1 MPRLSHRQLDPVL
14 LDESPRA
21 GASLFPRNGF
31 AAAFYNSSQVMKKLC
46 TVFAV
51 LGLSVLLVAA
61 VPDWLN
67 SRGDPQGSGW
77 QKRERYITL
86 DSLKQFKLLWKLK
99 LDNESRGPNALTAPV
114 IFGPII
120 THRGM
125 KELVFVAGASDNVYA
140 VDADL
145 GRIFWKRHIETAA
158 DARPCGDG
166 LTAAPVIAPQLAPND
181 EYEDPTPPR
190 PLYVL
195 SSDGLLHT
203 IRTPN
208 GQDYGPPVNF
218 LPAHAR
224 ASNLNFAGQS
234 VYTTTSG
241 SCGAP
246 DGIWAMDV
254 SVPDA
259 KPRFSPAANIGIAI
273 DFHKAIYS
281 VSSGGMVVSLTPDSL
296 KRRDS
301 FHPPLGEKAA
311 SVPIPLQWK
320 KKDLLVAATKSGKL
334 MLFGDDS
341 MAVSLPLGPA
351 NGLATWPDAKGTRW
365 IYVAVAHGID
375 AFKVIEREG
384 KPALEAA
391 WTSPDIAAPVSPVVV
406 NGMVFVLS
414 RDPAILYAL
423 DAATGK
429 VLYSSGKTITAPVNS
444 SGLALAN
451 GHVCFGTADNTLYC
465 FGIPTDI

>member
-1 MPRLSHRQLDPVL
+1 
-14 LDESPRA
+14 
-21 GASLFPRNGF
+21 
-31 AAAFYNSSQVMKKLC
+31 MKKLRA
-46 TVFAV
+46 VFVV

-67 SRGDPQGSGW
+67 HGGDPQRSGW
-77 QKRERYITL
+77 QRRERYIMRE
-86 DSLKQFKLLWKLK
+86 SLPQFKLLWKLK
-99 LDNESRGPNALTAPV
+99 LDNQSRGPNSLTAPV

-125 KELVFVAGASDNVYA
+125 KELVFVGGSSDNLYA

-145 GRIFWKRHIETAA
+145 GRIFWKRHIETGA
-158 DARPCGDG
+158 DTRPCGG
-166 LTAAPVIAPQLAPND
+166 LTAAPVLAPQVAPND

-195 SSDGLLHT
+195 TSDGFLHT

-208 GQDYGPPVNF
+208 GQDYGAPVKF
-218 LPAHAR
+218 LPPNAK
-224 ASNLNFAGQS
+224 ASNLNFAGKT

-241 SCGAP
+241 NCGGAP
-246 DGIWAMDV
+246 DGVWALDV
-254 SVPDA
+254 TVPDA
-259 KPRFSPAANIGIAI
+259 KPRFSPAAGLGVSIGFDGAI
-273 DFHKAIYS
+273 QATSGDGAA
-281 VSSGGMVVSLTPDSL
+281 VSLAPETLAGRGMVRLPQ
-296 KRRDS
+296 R
-301 FHPPLGEKAA
+301 EKIA
-311 SVPIPLQWK
+311 SAPIPFQWK
-320 KKDLLVAATKSGKL
+320 GRDLLVAATQSGKL
-334 MLFGDDS
+334 VLFAAGT
-341 MAVSLPLGPA
+341 MAASLPLGPA
-351 NGLATWPDAKGTRW
+351 NGLATWQDSSGTRW
-365 IYVAVAHGID
+365 IYVALPHGAG
-375 AFKVIEREG
+375 AFKVTGSGG
-384 KPALEAA
+384 KPVLEAA
-391 WTSPDIAAPVSPVVV
+391 WTSQDLAAPVAPVVV

-429 VLYSSGKTITAPVNS
+429 ELYSSGTTVTSTVNS